1 MFLKLLKFF
10 LYTAVFCVILVS
22 TSTFFPFIG
31 VKYYYFR
38 IVIELALVCFLLWW
52 AFESKAGEVRESI
65 AQAFKKPVVI
75 AVSVFVLFYMLSVV
89 FALDPHGAFWSN
101 FERGEGGFQMIH
113 YFIFF
118 FLLVLNFKEEKDW
131 KLLFKVSL
139 ISTGLMILYGFLAQ
153 TGLKSG
159 LISPYQGN
167 PPVGFWARLTGTRF
181 QGSLGNPAYVAP
193 YLMFSVFFSLYLWFT
208 SNLKNKI
215 GKISLYSGLIIIL
228 LFFFVLSQTR
238 GAFLGLTVGCLLSL
252 VLAIF
257 LIKKHRTKIIIGL
270 GIVLLLGTFL
280 VIFRDNTFIK
290 KIPGARLLETA
301 DLINKSD
308 TIQTRLWTWGSAW
321 EGFKDRPL
329 LGWGPENFST
339 VFDLNF
345 NPKHYVPGRN
355 SETWFDR
362 AHSVIFDYLSTTGF
376 LGFISYLGIFFAFFF
391 TIFRFFK
398 ENFSQSNTN
407 YNLLTIIIF
416 GVVVGYLVQGLVLFD
431 VLPIYLNLFIILA
444 FSVYFLN
451 KNNQSNESKY

>member
-10 LYTAVFCVILVS
+10 LYAAVFCVILVS

-31 VKYYYFR
+31 VKYYFFR
-38 IVIELALVCFLLWW
+38 IIIDLALICFLLWW
-52 AFESKAGEVRESI
+52 AFEAKAGEVKESI
-65 AQAFKKPVVI
+65 KQALKKPLVL
-75 AVSVFVLFYMLSVV
+75 AVSVFVLFYMLAVV
-89 FALDPHGAFWSN
+89 FAFDPHGAFWSN

-118 FLLVLNFKEEKDW
+118 FLLILNFKEEKDW
-131 KLLFKVSL
+131 KLLFKLSLVSA
-139 ISTGLMILYGFLAQ
+139 GLMILYGFLAQ

-167 PPVGFWARLTGTRF
+167 PPVGFWARLTVTRF

-193 YLMFSVFFSLYLWFT
+193 YLMFSIFFSLYLWFT

-215 GKISLYSGLIIIL
+215 AKISLYSGLIIIF

-238 GAFLGLTVGCLLSL
+238 GAFIGLAVGCLLSL

-257 LIKKHRTKIIIGL
+257 LIKKHRTKIVVSL
-270 GIVLLLGTFL
+270 GIILLLGALL
-280 VIFRDNTFIK
+280 VVFRNNPIIK

-301 DLINKSD
+301 DLIKKSD

-345 NPKHYVPGRN
+345 NPQHYVPGRN

-362 AHSVIFDYLSTTGF
+362 AHSIIFDYLATTGF
-376 LGFISYLGIFFAFFF
+376 LGFISYLGIFVAFFLAL
-391 TIFRFFK
+391 FRVLK
-398 ENFSQSNTN
+398 NKISDLNHSYQVP
-407 YNLLTIIIF
+407 LIALF
-416 GVVVGYLVQGLVLFD
+416 GIVVGYLVQGLALFD

-444 FSVYFLN
+444 FSVYFLE
-451 KNNQSNESKY
+451 KNNRIQ

>member
-10 LYTAVFCVILVS
+10 LYAAVFCVILVS

-31 VKYYYFR
+31 VKYYFFR
-38 IVIELALVCFLLWW
+38 IIIDLALICFLLWW
-52 AFESKAGEVRESI
+52 AFEAKAGEVKESI
-65 AQAFKKPVVI
+65 KQALKKPLVL
-75 AVSVFVLFYMLSVV
+75 AVSVFVLFYMLAVV
-89 FALDPHGAFWSN
+89 FAFDPHGAFWSN

-118 FLLVLNFKEEKDW
+118 FLLILNFKEEKDW
-131 KLLFKVSL
+131 KLLFKLSLVSA
-139 ISTGLMILYGFLAQ
+139 GLMILYGFLAQ

-167 PPVGFWARLTGTRF
+167 PPAGFWTKLTDTRF

-193 YLMFSVFFSLYLWFT
+193 YLMFSIFFSLYLWFT

-215 GKISLYSGLIIIL
+215 AKISLYSGLIIIF

-238 GAFLGLTVGCLLSL
+238 GAFIGLAVGCLLSL

-257 LIKKHRTKIIIGL
+257 LIKKHRTKIVVSL
-270 GIVLLLGTFL
+270 GIILLLGTLL
-280 VIFRDNTFIK
+280 VVFRNNSIIK

-301 DLINKSD
+301 DLIKKSD

-345 NPKHYVPGRN
+345 NPQHYVPGRN

-362 AHSVIFDYLSTTGF
+362 AHSIIFDYLATTGF
-376 LGFISYLGIFFAFFF
+376 LGFISYLGIFVAFFLAL
-391 TIFRFFK
+391 FRVLK
-398 ENFSQSNTN
+398 NKISDLSHN
-407 YNLLTIIIF
+407 YQVPLIALF
-416 GVVVGYLVQGLVLFD
+416 GVVVGYLVQGLALFD

-444 FSVYFLN
+444 FSVYFLE
-451 KNNQSNESKY
+451 KNNRIQ